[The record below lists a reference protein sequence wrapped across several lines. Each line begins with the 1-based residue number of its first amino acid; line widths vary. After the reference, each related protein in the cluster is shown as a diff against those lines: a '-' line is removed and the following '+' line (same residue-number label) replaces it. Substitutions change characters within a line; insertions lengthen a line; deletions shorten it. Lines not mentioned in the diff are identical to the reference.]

1 MIESGGGVMNRG
13 DAIPYFELAAANRQF
28 MPAVASTQGNEAVV
42 KVKGVDKPVTIRYLF
57 GIMAMPILFNRKGL
71 PVNLFRSE
79 NRYSYYAII
88 KMAINIV

>member
-1 MIESGGGVMNRG
+1 MNRG

-42 KVKGVDKPVTIRYLF
+42 KVKGVDKPVAIRNLF
-57 GIMAMPILFNRKGL
+57 SNTDMPILFDWKGL
-71 PVNLFRSE
+71 PVSLFRSG
-79 NRYSYYAII
+79 NRYFYYAII